1 MNKNKWLLLFILFLF
16 PINIYALNYPKLDSK
31 IVEVYD
37 MTDGKILYEVNSK
50 KSSSIASLTKIATVI
65 TAIENIKN
73 VDEKVTITKEILS
86 TVSWDASV
94 AGLKIGDVVTYKDL
108 LYASM
113 LPSGADATQSIA
125 ILSSGSVDN
134 FVEKMNKLAEKIEL
148 KNTHFVNVTGLDVDG
163 HYSTADDMR
172 KLLVYALKN
181 NLFKEIYTTKDYTLS
196 NGLKVKTTLYKYS
209 SSKKD
214 IEKILGSKTG
224 YTGNAGYCLSSL
236 SNINSHEMIIIVLNA
251 NHVGNDYYNIIDTKK
266 LINFLNSNY
275 KDELLVKKG
284 TLIKQISVV
293 LSDID
298 TYDVITSKDV
308 LKYLPS
314 DYNKDDL
321 RIEFV
326 GKDELSYKN
335 KKGDNIG
342 IINYYFKDELFLK
355 ENIMLDVKL
364 NLNVFKLLKKYLFL
378 IVIIVVAL
386 ILLTGFILRK
396 KLMR

>member
-1 MNKNKWLLLFILFLF
+1 M
-16 PINIYALNYPKLDSK
+16 
-31 IVEVYD
+31 
-37 MTDGKILYEVNSK
+37 
-50 KSSSIASLTKIATVI
+50 
-65 TAIENIKN
+65 
-73 VDEKVTITKEILS
+73 
-86 TVSWDASV
+86 
-94 AGLKIGDVVTYKDL
+94 
-108 LYASM
+108 
-113 LPSGADATQSIA
+113 
-125 ILSSGSVDN
+125 
-134 FVEKMNKLAEKIEL
+134 
-148 KNTHFVNVTGLDVDG
+148 
-163 HYSTADDMR
+163 
-172 KLLVYALKN
+172 
-181 NLFKEIYTTKDYTLS
+181 
-196 NGLKVKTTLYKYS
+196 KVKTTLYKYS

>member
-31 IVEVYD
+31 IIEVYD
-37 MTDGKILYEVNSK
+37 VTDGKILYEVNSK

-148 KNTHFVNVTGLDVDG
+148 KNTHFVNVTGLDADG

-236 SNINSHEMIIIVLNA
+236 SNINSHEMIILVLNA

-284 TLIKQISVV
+284 TLIKQIPVV

-386 ILLTGFILRK
+386 ILLIGFILRK

>member
-31 IVEVYD
+31 IIEVYD
-37 MTDGKILYEVNSK
+37 VTDGKILYEVNSK

-236 SNINSHEMIIIVLNA
+236 SNINSHEMIILVLNA

-284 TLIKQISVV
+284 TLIKQIPVV

-298 TYDVITSKDV
+298 TYDVITSKNV

-386 ILLTGFILRK
+386 ILLIGFILRK
-396 KLMR
+396 KLVR

>member
-196 NGLKVKTTLYKYS
+196 NGLKLY
-209 SSKKD
+209 
-214 IEKILGSKTG
+214 
-224 YTGNAGYCLSSL
+224 
-236 SNINSHEMIIIVLNA
+236 II
-251 NHVGNDYYNIIDTKK
+251 
-266 LINFLNSNY
+266 
-275 KDELLVKKG
+275 
-284 TLIKQISVV
+284 
-293 LSDID
+293 
-298 TYDVITSKDV
+298 
-308 LKYLPS
+308 
-314 DYNKDDL
+314 
-321 RIEFV
+321 
-326 GKDELSYKN
+326 
-335 KKGDNIG
+335 
-342 IINYYFKDELFLK
+342 
-355 ENIMLDVKL
+355 
-364 NLNVFKLLKKYLFL
+364 
-378 IVIIVVAL
+378 
-386 ILLTGFILRK
+386 
-396 KLMR
+396 

>member
-31 IVEVYD
+31 IIEVYD
-37 MTDGKILYEVNSK
+37 VTDGKILYEVNSK

-236 SNINSHEMIIIVLNA
+236 SNINSHEMIILVLNA

-284 TLIKQISVV
+284 TLIKQIPVV

-386 ILLTGFILRK
+386 ILLIGFILRK

>member
-31 IVEVYD
+31 IIEVYD
-37 MTDGKILYEVNSK
+37 VTDGKILYEVNSK

-181 NLFKEIYTTKDYTLS
+181 
-196 NGLKVKTTLYKYS
+196 
-209 SSKKD
+209 
-214 IEKILGSKTG
+214 
-224 YTGNAGYCLSSL
+224 
-236 SNINSHEMIIIVLNA
+236 
-251 NHVGNDYYNIIDTKK
+251 
-266 LINFLNSNY
+266 
-275 KDELLVKKG
+275 
-284 TLIKQISVV
+284 
-293 LSDID
+293 
-298 TYDVITSKDV
+298 
-308 LKYLPS
+308 
-314 DYNKDDL
+314 
-321 RIEFV
+321 
-326 GKDELSYKN
+326 
-335 KKGDNIG
+335 
-342 IINYYFKDELFLK
+342 
-355 ENIMLDVKL
+355 
-364 NLNVFKLLKKYLFL
+364 LKKY
-378 IVIIVVAL
+378 
-386 ILLTGFILRK
+386 ILLKIILY
-396 KLMR
+396 LMV

>member
-31 IVEVYD
+31 IIEVYD
-37 MTDGKILYEVNSK
+37 VTDGKILYEVNSK

-236 SNINSHEMIIIVLNA
+236 SNINSHEMIILVLNA

-386 ILLTGFILRK
+386 ILLIGFILRK